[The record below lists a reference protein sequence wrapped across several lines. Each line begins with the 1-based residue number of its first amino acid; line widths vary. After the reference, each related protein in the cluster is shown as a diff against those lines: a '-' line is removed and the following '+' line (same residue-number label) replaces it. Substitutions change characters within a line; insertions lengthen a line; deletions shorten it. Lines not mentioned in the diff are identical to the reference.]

1 MVSATADQD
10 AGAYLRAIGERVR
23 EGRAR
28 RGMSRKSLAK
38 DSGVSERYLALLEA
52 GEGNGSV
59 LLLRDVARALG
70 VPLDTLLADGPSAAP
85 DLSRA
90 IELLRGLAPHD
101 LARACAVLGE
111 TFGAVD
117 LRSRSGRI
125 ALVGLRG
132 AGKSTLGKRLAA
144 RVRVPFLELDSE
156 VERDSGMTLTTIFDV
171 YGQAGFRRM
180 ERLALERVL
189 ATHDRFVLAAGGG
202 IVAEPATYA
211 RLRAACFTVWVRAM
225 PSEHMRRVVAQ
236 GDMRPMG
243 GDAQAMADL
252 RRILAT
258 REELYR
264 EADTELHTSGQSVGQ
279 SVSALLGLI
288 ERAAP

>member
-90 IELLRGLAPHD
+90 IEADGPDRFAKVQHGWQELAAVALADPPTGTARSSARRLGQSTCGRGAGGSRSS
-101 LARACAVLGE
+101 ACAGRESRRWASASRRACAC
-111 TFGAVD
+111 
-117 LRSRSGRI
+117 RSWNSTARSS
-125 ALVGLRG
+125 A
-132 AGKSTLGKRLAA
+132 TAA
-144 RVRVPFLELDSE
+144 
-156 VERDSGMTLTTIFDV
+156 
-171 YGQAGFRRM
+171 
-180 ERLALERVL
+180 
-189 ATHDRFVLAAGGG
+189 
-202 IVAEPATYA
+202 
-211 RLRAACFTVWVRAM
+211 
-225 PSEHMRRVVAQ
+225 
-236 GDMRPMG
+236 
-243 GDAQAMADL
+243 
-252 RRILAT
+252 
-258 REELYR
+258 
-264 EADTELHTSGQSVGQ
+264 
-279 SVSALLGLI
+279 
-288 ERAAP
+288 